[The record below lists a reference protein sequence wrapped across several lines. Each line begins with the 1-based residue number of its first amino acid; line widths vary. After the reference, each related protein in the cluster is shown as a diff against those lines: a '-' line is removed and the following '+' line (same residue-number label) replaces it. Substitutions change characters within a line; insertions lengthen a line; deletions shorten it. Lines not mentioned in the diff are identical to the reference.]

1 MGSGKTIKERMEKG
15 YEFIT
20 IGNDLSLLRRG
31 TDNLMKSL
39 GLR

>member
-1 MGSGKTIKERMEKG
+1 MEKG

-20 IGNDLSLLRRG
+20 IGNNLSLLQRG
-31 TDNLMKSL
+31 TDNLMRNL